1 MKNARFL
8 ILAIASALFALA
20 VGPMV
25 PTHAAT
31 TFVVNSTIN
40 DNDANTADGICQTT
54 VAGQCTL
61 RAAIQQANTLAGS
74 DTINFNIPAGSP
86 GCVGATNPV
95 CTILPQGVAL
105 PTISEALTI
114 NGYTQPG
121 ASQNTNPI
129 ESGSNAVLKIELN
142 GMAAPASSPGLEIN
156 LTGQQSAVIR
166 GLAINTFGTAGI
178 YSETDN
184 NVVAGNYIGTDVSGS
199 TDKGNRQEGIQF
211 FGSGNTVGGPAAGDR
226 NVISGNNRNGIML
239 NGTSNVV
246 QGNYIG
252 TSASGAADLGNT
264 GEGVSIGSDN
274 NTVGG
279 TTAAARNV
287 ISGND
292 ADGVYVCCSAGN
304 AIQGNYI
311 GTSSSGTADL
321 GNSFYGVFLDSFATG
336 ANTVGGTMGV
346 TLGGPCTGACNV
358 ISGNDQSG
366 VRITPGASGYV
377 VAGNYI
383 GTDVNGTAD
392 VGNTNDGVFVQG
404 SNNTLGGTASGARN
418 LISGNDLD
426 GVSLAN
432 GASANTV
439 QGNYIGTNVTG
450 TVGLGNSGPGIDLSV
465 SPNNNSIGGVSAGEG
480 NTIAFNS
487 GDGVSISS
495 GTGNAIR
502 GNSIRSNGSTSFTLG
517 IDLLLNAFGGGNGV
531 TPNDAGDGDSGSNNL
546 QNFPVLTSAQTTGAT
561 TLVAGSLNSTASTS
575 FNIDFYTNSACD
587 ASGNGEG
594 ATYIG
599 TTTASTDGTGN
610 VSFSANV
617 GAAPTQVGQ
626 FVTATATRAA
636 LPLDTSEFSTCVT
649 VSDLGIVVDTT
660 SDAVLSSCNTAVA
673 ADCSLR
679 GAITKAN
686 LDAAADVIGFGIP
699 GCPAGVCTITPAS
712 ALPTITQPV
721 TIDGTT
727 QAGALANTNSTSAG
741 LNAALKIELNG
752 TSAGAGVNGL
762 TITAGNSTVR
772 GLVINRFANHGTL
785 LSTAGNNSVAGN
797 YVGTS
802 VAGDADLGNGVDG
815 VHVLSGSGGNCIGG
829 LIVTSVCTASP
840 AARNLLSGNNNDGV
854 KIESAPTPNLVKGN
868 IMGLNAAGNAD
879 LGNTSSGVAI
889 LGSVNTIGGT
899 AAADRNIISGNDLY
913 GIYINAAGNNG
924 VFGNYIGT
932 DVTGNLDLGNTARGI
947 ITDGSTSGETIGS
960 AGGGRNIISGNN
972 GQAVWLSGASS
983 ENATLVNNYIGTN
996 AAGTAA
1002 VGNSLAGVFVE
1013 TGGNFIGSTT
1023 PGLGNLISGNTS
1035 NGVRIT
1041 GFAADDNHV
1050 WGNMI
1055 GTAANSALPLK
1066 NTANG
1071 VLIDFQS
1078 DLNDIGLAPDG
1089 TGAGNIIA
1097 FNGANAVVVDGASA
1111 PPAVNNSIRGNSI
1124 HTNAGLGIDLL
1135 NGGNG
1140 LLAAPVL
1147 SSPGTGQTAAGSAC
1161 AGCRVDVY
1169 SDNAEEGRAYHGSV
1183 VADGAG
1189 AWAFTGAVVGPNVT
1203 ATATNPTGS
1212 TSEFSTP
1219 LACADGDADLMC
1231 DSGDP
1236 CPAVVDC
1243 DGDGWKDGSEANYVG
1258 TDPLDNCPD
1267 NTSDNAW
1274 PADINNDGFSDIS
1287 DVSALTGV
1295 FGSAVPP
1302 APARYNI
1309 APDPPDGFVDISDVS
1324 RMVGFFGRGCAT

>member
-1 MKNARFL
+1 MNAVFRFRGCIMKNARFL

-199 TDKGNRQEGIQF
+199 TDKGNRQE
-211 FGSGNTVGGPAAGDR
+211 
-226 NVISGNNRNGIML
+226 
-239 NGTSNVV
+239 
-246 QGNYIG
+246 
-252 TSASGAADLGNT
+252 
-264 GEGVSIGSDN
+264 GSDN

-531 TPNDAGDGDSGSNNL
+531 TLNDAGDGDSGSNNL

-587 ASGNGEG
+587 ASGYGEG

-960 AGGGRNIISGNN
+960 A
-972 GQAVWLSGASS
+972 
-983 ENATLVNNYIGTN
+983 
-996 AAGTAA
+996 
-1002 VGNSLAGVFVE
+1002 VE

-1274 PADINNDGFSDIS
+1274 PA
-1287 DVSALTGV
+1287 
-1295 FGSAVPP
+1295 AV
-1302 APARYNI
+1302 A
-1309 APDPPDGFVDISDVS
+1309 
-1324 RMVGFFGRGCAT
+1324 FFWIKRRSKP